1 MAATHFTG
9 PVYSTNGFISGPAS
23 GPAAGAYDLIGA
35 QTGITSGTT
44 QTQAG
49 ATAVLGP
56 IVNVSTNANAG
67 DGIRLPPALKGR
79 VIYVAN
85 PTANAVQVY
94 GAGTDTINA
103 VATATGVS
111 QATLKHAC
119 YFCAVDG
126 NWNRILSA

>member
-1 MAATHFTG
+1 MAATDFSG
-9 PVYSTNGFISGPAS
+9 PVYSAGGFVSGTRSGPT
-23 GPAAGAYDLIGA
+23 AGVYNSIGA
-35 QTGITSGTT
+35 QTGITAGTT

-49 ATAVLGP
+49 ATAVTGP

-67 DGIRLPPALKGR
+67 DGIRLPAAIAGR

-111 QATLKHAC
+111 QATLKHAV
-119 YFCAVDG
+119 YFCAVTG
-126 NWNRILSA
+126 NWSRVLSA